1 MRIRLF
7 ILLLF
12 GLATACREQYIR
24 EIDFQSNPKLVVAS
38 FITAGDTLL
47 QVQVS
52 RSVPVYQRS
61 SDVQTNITDAV
72 VSISGN
78 GRSVNLSYDT
88 ESMLYQISI
97 DSLFIVEGETYTL
110 RVTQNNE
117 QVEATTTVPRRFNLQ
132 GSATISKLSRS
143 TFGYS
148 RTFYGCQFIFSGNP
162 APLAYYGLSYQLI
175 TLSNGVELSNGY
187 FSNESYSLT
196 KMDFYKANQPNQS
209 MLAILKE
216 KVSQNYSSS
225 EDSSFFRIHLWQSD
239 EAFYEFNRTA
249 DLNYRSSDE
258 FFSEPVPIYSNVKGG
273 LGCFGSYLRY
283 SFNSPK
289 F

>member
-7 ILLLF
+7 ILLFF
-12 GLATACREQYIR
+12 GLATACREQFIR
-24 EIDFQSNPKLVVAS
+24 EIDFQSNPKLAVSS
-38 FITAGDTLL
+38 FITAGDTLI
-47 QVQVS
+47 QVQLS
-52 RSVPVYQRS
+52 KSVPVYQRS

-78 GRSVNLSYDT
+78 GRSVNLTYDT
-88 ESMLYQISI
+88 ESRLYQISI
-97 DSLFIVEGETYTL
+97 DSFFVVEGETYTL
-110 RVTQNNE
+110 RVTHNNE

-132 GSATISKLSRS
+132 GSATISQLNRS
-143 TFGYS
+143 SFGYS
-148 RTFYGCQFIFSGNP
+148 QLYYGCQFNFSGNP
-162 APLAYYGLSYQLI
+162 APQAYYGLSFQLM
-175 TLSNGVELSNGY
+175 LVSNGVERSNGY
-187 FSNESYSLT
+187 YSNESFSLT
-196 KMDFYKANQPNQS
+196 KMDYYKANQPNQS

-216 KVSQNYSSS
+216 KVPQYNAASN
-225 EDSSFFRIHLWQSD
+225 DSSFFRIHLWQAD